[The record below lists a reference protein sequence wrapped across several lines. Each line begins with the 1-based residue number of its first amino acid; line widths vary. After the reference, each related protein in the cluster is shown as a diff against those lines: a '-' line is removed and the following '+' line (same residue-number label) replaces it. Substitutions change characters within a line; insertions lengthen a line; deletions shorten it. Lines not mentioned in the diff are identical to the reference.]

1 MEVRR
6 DRYLNN
12 LIDRMHNG
20 MIKVIAG
27 VRRCGKTY
35 LLFEL
40 FGNYLR
46 DELGVGDNHIVEVAL
61 DEEANR
67 GLATRVRLTAT

>member
-20 MIKVIAG
+20 MIKVITSDGAA
-27 VRRCGKTY
+27 K
-35 LLFEL
+35 
-40 FGNYLR
+40 
-46 DELGVGDNHIVEVAL
+46 HICCS
-61 DEEANR
+61 NSS
-67 GLATRVRLTAT
+67 ATTSGTS